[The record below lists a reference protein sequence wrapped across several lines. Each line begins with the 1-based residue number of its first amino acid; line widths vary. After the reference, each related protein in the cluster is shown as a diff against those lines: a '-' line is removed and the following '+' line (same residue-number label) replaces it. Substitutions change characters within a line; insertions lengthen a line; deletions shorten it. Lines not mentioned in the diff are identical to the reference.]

1 MCSGF
6 VATRHAVSHC
16 IQWAQGTRGWR
27 GHMAGLEKSA
37 QERSGNWKHT
47 DASHYT
53 NFKAAKGTFVFKPVT
68 IKHTWLHF

>member
-1 MCSGF
+1 
-6 VATRHAVSHC
+6 
-16 IQWAQGTRGWR
+16 
-27 GHMAGLEKSA
+27 MAGLEKSA